1 MPSELWRLIQSMLI
15 DVKLRERTEMTHA
28 RMIEWH
34 QRTHCE
40 VACES
45 VVGVKAD
52 VTFVSADFGFWT
64 QVGHVNARNETSAV
78 SSKHG
83 SNHYSVGNEQV

>member
-1 MPSELWRLIQSMLI
+1 MHPYVSTSYLSVDIKQCRANRGGLIQSMLI

-28 RMIEWH
+28 RLIEWH

-45 VVGVKAD
+45 VVGVKWD
-52 VTFVSADFGFWT
+52 VTFGSADFCF
-64 QVGHVNARNETSAV
+64 
-78 SSKHG
+78 
-83 SNHYSVGNEQV
+83 